1 MSVLLQ
7 QVLVGVLVA
16 ACALYS
22 AWRLA
27 SVGLRLRA
35 LAALSAL
42 PGVQRLPWLTALRA
56 RTLARQLSACG
67 GCAQSTAHADAVSRP
82 PGQGR
87 AARRDAPSR
96 NQTPGALRR

>member
-1 MSVLLQ
+1 VLLQ
-7 QVLVGVLVA
+7 QVLVGALVA

-27 SVGLRLRA
+27 SVALRLRA
-35 LAALSAL
+35 LAALAKL
-42 PGVQRLPWLTALRA
+42 PGMQRVPWLAALRA

-67 GCAQSTAHADAVSRP
+67 GCAQSAAHTAAVSRA